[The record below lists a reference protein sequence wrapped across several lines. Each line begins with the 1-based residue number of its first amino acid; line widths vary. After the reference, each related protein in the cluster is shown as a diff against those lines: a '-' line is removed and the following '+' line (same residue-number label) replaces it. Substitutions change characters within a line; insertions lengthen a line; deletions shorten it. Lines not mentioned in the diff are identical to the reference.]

1 MNDNLA
7 RTIDDQV
14 GYIDLWDEDVELLSE
29 EDWPT
34 LSEPVHFD
42 PTAGKGQLELEDC
55 IMLLPDPPPNPCA
68 FVLDPLPLDKHREA
82 LQSEVSDS
90 VQASIVTRL
99 PGCEVAQSFEAAV
112 VILKV
117 RHDLVSCESR
127 GCDPSRETLDLLV
140 ANEPP
145 RSCPVLHREWRQA
158 LTALQD

>member
-7 RTIDDQV
+7 RKIDDQV
-14 GYIDLWDEDVELLSE
+14 GHIDLWDEDVELLSA

-34 LSEPVHFD
+34 LTEPLQFAPRKERV
-42 PTAGKGQLELEDC
+42 ELEDC
-55 IMLLPDPPPNPCA
+55 IMLLPDPPPDPCA
-68 FVLDPLPLDKHREA
+68 FVLDPLPLDQHREA
-82 LQSEVSDS
+82 LQSEVSDA
-90 VQASIVTRL
+90 VQAAIVIRL
-99 PGCEVAQSFEAAV
+99 PGCEVAKSFESAA

-117 RHDLVSCESR
+117 RHDLVSCQSR

-158 LTALQD
+158 LSALQD